1 MSLHRRGILPLLV
14 AVRAEWRPEEA
25 AGAPSGRPLLE
36 VVAMDRVN
44 YSVSISLDG
53 FVAGPDQGPEQ
64 PLGVRG
70 DELHAHGPFSS

>member
-1 MSLHRRGILPLLV
+1 
-14 AVRAEWRPEEA
+14 
-25 AGAPSGRPLLE
+25 
-36 VVAMDRVN
+36 MDRVN